1 MTNICMALKSI
12 FLSTFILMRHCN
24 SLQPEKWGFNNSLL
38 GISNHVII
46 IVAGINKK
54 KSVHMIFN
62 IVTKEF
68 Q

>member
-12 FLSTFILMRHCN
+12 FLSTFILKRHCS
-24 SLQPEKWGFNNSLL
+24 SLQPEKWGFNDSSL

-46 IVAGINKK
+46 IVAGINKR